1 MVISP
6 GRRVPVV
13 RGLCFASGV
22 IFGVLLTCAA
32 CTTSPSYPNNAFGP
46 APEGP
51 GYYGGPPPGGH
62 PEISRAMNELQHAR
76 YVLQA
81 QAASDYHGHKANAIG
96 YIDKALGELQTCMSM
111 P

>member
-1 MVISP
+1 MVK
-6 GRRVPVV
+6 
-13 RGLCFASGV
+13 GLCFASGV

-32 CTTSPSYPNNAFGP
+32 CTLVPVFPTMRTVRL
-46 APEGP
+46 PEGP

-81 QAASDYHGHKANAIG
+81 QAASDYRGHKANAIK
-96 YIDKALGELQTCMSM
+96 YIDNALNELQICLSM

>member
-1 MVISP
+1 
-6 GRRVPVV
+6 VV

-22 IFGVLLTCAA
+22 ILGVLLTCAA

-81 QAASDYHGHKANAIG
+81 QAASDYHGHKANAIK
-96 YIDKALGELQTCMSM
+96 YIDNALGELQTCMSM